1 MNDEKQRLN
10 SKAVWLFFLNS
21 AFIFMA
27 IVLLIGFNLL
37 ISVAVYK
44 IELAKFLSIVFL
56 AILLLAFIW
65 AKLKYHFYFFELRED
80 GFRKESGVIL
90 KKYVTIPY
98 NRIQN
103 IDIYRGVL
111 ARILGLSN
119 IHIQTAGMSSS
130 IGQGGAGRIAEGQL
144 PGLSKEYAEKL
155 RDELIRRTNKSKDQG
170 L

>member
-1 MNDEKQRLN
+1 MINKKQRLDP
-10 SKAVWLFFLNS
+10 KAVWLFFLNS
-21 AFIFMA
+21 AFVFML
-27 IVLLIGFNLL
+27 IMLLIGFNLL
-37 ISVAVYK
+37 IAVSVYK
-44 IELAKFLSIVFL
+44 IKLSGLLFIVFL
-56 AILLLAFIW
+56 IILAFSFIW

-119 IHIQTAGMSSS
+119 IHIQTAGMSST
-130 IGQGGAGRIAEGQL
+130 IGRGGAGRIAEGQI
-144 PGLSKEYAEKL
+144 PGLSKENAKKL
-155 RDELIRRTNKSKDQG
+155 RDELIRLIRQSKDQG